1 MTTQTRVFL
10 VTHGYRDRDID
21 GIFKT
26 KEKAEQYCKE
36 KNASLEQLLQTTHGN
51 RKISV
56 VTRFHSEPI
65 PSWLFY
71 LEIDK
76 YRITEYP
83 LIEYKDELCSLKQKF

>member
-1 MTTQTRVFL
+1 LRESKSLMTTQTRVFL
-10 VTHGYRDRDID
+10 VSHGYRDREID

-36 KNASLEQLLQTTHGN
+36 KNTSLEQLLQRTHGN

-83 LIEYKDELCSLKQKF
+83 LIE

>member
-1 MTTQTRVFL
+1 MVYSTL
-10 VTHGYRDRDID
+10 
-21 GIFKT
+21 
-26 KEKAEQYCKE
+26 KEKAEEYCKE
-36 KNASLEQLLQTTHGN
+36 KNESLEQLLQKTHGN

-76 YRITEYP
+76 YRIIEYP
-83 LIEYKDELCSLKQKF
+83 LIEWKQNQLCSVK

>member
-1 MTTQTRVFL
+1 LGESNSLMTETKVYL
-10 VTHGYRDRDID
+10 VTQGYRDREID

-26 KEKAEQYCKE
+26 KEKAEEYCKE
-36 KNASLEQLLQTTHGN
+36 KNESLGQLQKTHGN

-56 VTRFHSEPI
+56 VTRFHSESI

-71 LEIDK
+71 LGIDK

-83 LIEYKDELCSLKQKF
+83 LIE

>member
-1 MTTQTRVFL
+1 MNHWSNF
-10 VTHGYRDRDID
+10 
-21 GIFKT
+21 FK
-26 KEKAEQYCKE
+26 K
-36 KNASLEQLLQTTHGN
+36 HGN

-83 LIEYKDELCSLKQKF
+83 LIE